1 MIGKNLLKQIQHNK
15 WKTVKRNTLKY
26 SQDVCWDLLIST
38 FQNFIVIVE
47 CLSPLYNKNTY
58 KIGYF
63 KPGLD

>member
-1 MIGKNLLKQIQHNK
+1 MKNCQE
-15 WKTVKRNTLKY
+15 KY
-26 SQDVCWDLLIST
+26 TKIQDVCWDLLIST

-63 KPGLD
+63 C